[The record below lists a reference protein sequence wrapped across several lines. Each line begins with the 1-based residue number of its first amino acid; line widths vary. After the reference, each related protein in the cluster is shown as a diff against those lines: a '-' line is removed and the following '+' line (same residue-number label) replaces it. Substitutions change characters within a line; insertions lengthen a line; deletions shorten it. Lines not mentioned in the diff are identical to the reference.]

1 MRAGKGD
8 RMERN
13 QVDSS
18 ERIGVNEGRGWDG
31 CYYADI
37 AADFYGQVFPHRLD
51 GYRIQRIVPSAVVH
65 YSLRLLHLPTTNLDT
80 IIRAFQVYNLL
91 LLVVTVYLWN
101 GIAGRLRLRSRGT
114 WLGFVGLMCSFSAM
128 KMPFYYPA
136 LTDTTAFAL
145 GAAIVY
151 AFLAGN
157 RVMILL
163 AAALGAFTWPTLLY
177 LAIPLILF
185 PRRLA
190 QWTSL
195 NQPAPLAF
203 YAAPAAAMVAMGLFR
218 YYIKGDSPPPSA
230 ELPWRQLV
238 PLAAA
243 CVGFYLAAATRRLLD
258 RDVLRRLLWPFP
270 ETSALSVILCLT
282 LVIAVKVTVWL
293 WLVPSSP
300 GISVRHFIKTT
311 SLLAL
316 VKPGIFFVAHVVYF
330 GPIVWEAV
338 WLWSKVAQNVRSLGL
353 GAVLAAA
360 LAILMSITS
369 ESRHLIPF
377 IPLLVAATAWAMDS
391 EPLCRADLGF
401 CGLGPRSRQV
411 LAADRRGYIQSRGQ
425 RLPRTAIFHESR
437 SVDVR
442 SFLSGP
448 GHCGYL
454 GGHGSEIVAGWKAQ
468 FQRNRVVG

>member
-1 MRAGKGD
+1 
-8 RMERN
+8 
-13 QVDSS
+13 
-18 ERIGVNEGRGWDG
+18 
-31 CYYADI
+31 
-37 AADFYGQVFPHRLD
+37 
-51 GYRIQRIVPSAVVH
+51 
-65 YSLRLLHLPTTNLDT
+65 
-80 IIRAFQVYNLL
+80 
-91 LLVVTVYLWN
+91 
-101 GIAGRLRLRSRGT
+101 
-114 WLGFVGLMCSFSAM
+114 MCSFSAM

-136 LTDTTAFAL
+136 PHRHYGLCPGCGDRLCLPCRESRHDFA
-145 GAAIVY
+145 GRCHGCIYMADIIV
-151 AFLAGN
+151 L
-157 RVMILL
+157 
-163 AAALGAFTWPTLLY
+163 
-177 LAIPLILF
+177 
-185 PRRLA
+185 
-190 QWTSL
+190 
-195 NQPAPLAF
+195 
-203 YAAPAAAMVAMGLFR
+203 
-218 YYIKGDSPPPSA
+218 GDSPYPLSASIGPMDQLEPARRHWRSTPLLPRQWLPWGCSDTISKAIALRRA

>member
-1 MRAGKGD
+1 MPQLSARTSKHAMAIMVVLYGLIAICFG
-8 RMERN
+8 
-13 QVDSS
+13 

-128 KMPFYYPA
+128 KMPFDYPA

-195 NQPAPLAF
+195 NQPAH
-203 YAAPAAAMVAMGLFR
+203 
-218 YYIKGDSPPPSA
+218 
-230 ELPWRQLV
+230 WR
-238 PLAAA
+238 
-243 CVGFYLAAATRRLLD
+243 
-258 RDVLRRLLWPFP
+258 LRR
-270 ETSALSVILCLT
+270 SCR
-282 LVIAVKVTVWL
+282 
-293 WLVPSSP
+293 
-300 GISVRHFIKTT
+300 GNGCH
-311 SLLAL
+311 
-316 VKPGIFFVAHVVYF
+316 
-330 GPIVWEAV
+330 
-338 WLWSKVAQNVRSLGL
+338 
-353 GAVLAAA
+353 GAVP
-360 LAILMSITS
+360 ILY
-369 ESRHLIPF
+369 
-377 IPLLVAATAWAMDS
+377 
-391 EPLCRADLGF
+391 
-401 CGLGPRSRQV
+401 Q
-411 LAADRRGYIQSRGQ
+411 RR
-425 RLPRTAIFHESR
+425 
-437 SVDVR
+437 
-442 SFLSGP
+442 
-448 GHCGYL
+448 
-454 GGHGSEIVAGWKAQ
+454 
-468 FQRNRVVG
+468 